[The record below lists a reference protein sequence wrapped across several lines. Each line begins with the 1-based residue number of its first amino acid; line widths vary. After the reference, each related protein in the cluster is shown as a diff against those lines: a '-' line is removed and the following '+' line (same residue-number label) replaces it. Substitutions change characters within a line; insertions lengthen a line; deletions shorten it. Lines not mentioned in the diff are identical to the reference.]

1 MAEVITQYVSININ
15 IRRITVVDCEESQVR
30 VGVKVGEGRAAVLVG
45 FLIT

>member
-1 MAEVITQYVSININ
+1 MAEVFTQYVSININ
-15 IRRITVVDCEESQVR
+15 RRITVVDCEESQVR